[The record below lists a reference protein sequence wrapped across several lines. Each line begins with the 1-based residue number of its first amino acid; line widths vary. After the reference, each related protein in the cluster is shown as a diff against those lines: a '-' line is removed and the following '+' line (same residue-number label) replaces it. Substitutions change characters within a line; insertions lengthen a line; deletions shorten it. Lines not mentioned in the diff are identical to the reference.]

1 MNPTFFCLG
10 KHNPTSVLGILGKP
24 QGPGGAHGRRAAGT
38 HWSTL
43 LAMEAMMKRTASV
56 TSQGGFPSF
65 SVA

>member
-1 MNPTFFCLG
+1 LGYSGCKTRPEATPEPTASTE
-10 KHNPTSVLGILGKP
+10 TSGV
-24 QGPGGAHGRRAAGT
+24 ANT

-65 SVA
+65 RVA